1 MSKDKNTKNE
11 ETLDEKDFVEK
22 ENTLEDTSKNEAT
35 ADAENPE
42 TEELKEEISE
52 NEVLKEELNKE
63 RDRFVRL
70 VAEFENYKR
79 RTNREKVEMYATAGR
94 EVIES
99 LLPIFDDFERALA
112 EIEKSEDKE
121 HFQGVE
127 LIYTKLA
134 ETLKKQGLEVM
145 PVKEGD
151 RFDADLHEAVTQIPA
166 PKKKLKGKI
175 VDVIQKGYT
184 LGDRIIRYPKVV
196 TGA

>member
-1 MSKDKNTKNE
+1 MSKDKDIQNE

-22 ENTLEDTSKNEAT
+22 ENTSEEETLNHEAQ
-35 ADAENPE
+35 DAEDKA
-42 TEELKEEISE
+42 TDEEQEKISE
-52 NEVLKEELNKE
+52 NDVLRDEINKE

-79 RTNREKVEMYATAGR
+79 RTSKEKVEMYATAGR

-99 LLPIFDDFERALA
+99 LLPVIDDFERAIS
-112 EIEKSEDKE
+112 EIKKSEDVE
-121 HFQGVE
+121 HLQGVE
-127 LIYTKLA
+127 LIYNKLK
-134 ETLKKQGLEVM
+134 ESLKKQGLAVM

-184 LGDRIIRYPKVV
+184 LGDRIIRYPQVV

>member
-1 MSKDKNTKNE
+1 MSKDKNIKNE
-11 ETLDEKDFVEK
+11 ETFDENDFVEK
-22 ENTLEDTSKNEAT
+22 ENTLEDTSEKET
-35 ADAENPE
+35 TTSENPE

-52 NEVLKEELNKE
+52 NEVLREEINKE

-79 RTNREKVEMYATAGR
+79 RTNKEKIEMYATAGR

-112 EIEKSEDKE
+112 EIERSEEKE

-127 LIYTKLA
+127 LIYNKLT